1 MKKFFEKNE
10 LFISIFLI
18 VLYLVLNSIC
28 LSSFG
33 EFDFRTMLAN
43 IILSLII
50 ILFILLNKLGDYFN
64 LTRIPNPKKF
74 LYFIPL
80 VILMSINL
88 WGGIS
93 REHSF
98 YECIFY
104 IGSML
109 CVGFLEEIIFRGFL
123 FKMMAKDNLKSAII
137 VTTITFGI
145 GHIINLFNGADL
157 IPTLIQIIYAMATGY
172 LFAMIVVYGKSLWPC
187 IITHSVVNALSC
199 FVVENV
205 MTIYVGPILLTVIPL
220 AYAFYIKKRTY
231 EGNKKTS

>member
-1 MKKFFEKNE
+1 MKKFFENNE
-10 LFISIFLI
+10 LIISIFLI
-18 VLYLVLNSIC
+18 ALYLVLNSIC
-28 LSSFG
+28 LSLFG
-33 EFDFRTMLAN
+33 EFDFRTMLLNVA
-43 IILSLII
+43 LSIVI
-50 ILFILLNKLGDYFN
+50 ILFIIFNKLGDYFN
-64 LTRIPNPKKF
+64 LTRIPDPKKF

-93 REHSF
+93 REHSLN
-98 YECIFY
+98 ECIFY

-123 FKMMAKDNLKSAII
+123 FKMMEKDSLKSAII

-145 GHIINLFNGADL
+145 GHIINLLNGADL
-157 IPTLIQIIYAMATGY
+157 IPTLIQIVYAMATGY

-199 FVVENV
+199 FVVENN
-205 MTIYVGPILLTVIPL
+205 MTVYVGPIILTVIPL
-220 AYAFYIKKRTY
+220 AYAFYIKKKTY